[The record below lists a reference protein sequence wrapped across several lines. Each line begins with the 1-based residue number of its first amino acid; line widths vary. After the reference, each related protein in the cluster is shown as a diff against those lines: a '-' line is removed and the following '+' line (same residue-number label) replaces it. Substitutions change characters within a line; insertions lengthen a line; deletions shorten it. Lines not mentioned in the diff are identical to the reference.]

1 LAPFS
6 YIRDARTLT
15 PNLESHQHF
24 KYIKF
29 KRVIDFYRKLFDN
42 IPVPKGISKK
52 FAVFSAPKNTLL
64 NCSYMKVTLRIHRR

>member
-6 YIRDARTLT
+6 YLRDARTLT

-42 IPVPKGISKK
+42 IPVPKSISKK
-52 FAVFSAPKNTLL
+52 FAVFGKTVYLEGVCNLCAEN
-64 NCSYMKVTLRIHRR
+64 Y